1 MARIMAALDSLSFA
15 PNGPG
20 NTPEIS
26 ESQKS
31 SETSFR
37 ERMVVFPISCHL

>member
-15 PNGPG
+15 PDGPG
-20 NTPEIS
+20 NTPEVS

-31 SETSFR
+31 NETDFR
-37 ERMVVFPISCHL
+37 EGTVVIAIPFHL